1 MVSRL
6 CNAGSRSKGLK
17 DSRIQESAIDWLGF
31 LASRVLEFLNTRVL
45 ASSPPRVLASSH
57 LSDINQPAFRRDRD
71 RLSSANRIQ
80 LFQNNLH
87 VAFHRV
93 LTDVKDLTDFF
104 VALADTHLLE
114 NLKLALGELRLR
126 HGVRELRGDVMR

>member
-1 MVSRL
+1 MASRWAKPDR
-6 CNAGSRSKGLK
+6 AGARPASLVCDPVRTTQVLK
-17 DSRIQESAIDWLGF
+17 NSRIGRRPLGF
-31 LASRVLEFLNTRVL
+31 LDSWIL
-45 ASSPPRVLASSH
+45 ACSH

-71 RLSSANRIQ
+71 RLSSANCIQ

-104 VALADTHLLE
+104 IALAETHLLE
-114 NLKLALGELRLR
+114 NLKLPLGELRLR
-126 HGVRELRGDVMR
+126 HGVCELRGDVMR